1 MVPTPDTIEEKV
13 QQIWFYMV
21 GMNGDGMISKVNRI
35 NEKVENIESSLPQF
49 VTRAEIMAE
58 QEKRKTKKTV
68 GWQFWIGI
76 GIALVSSIVNAILLA
91 VLT

>member
-49 VTRAEIMAE
+49 VTRSEIHEE
-58 QEKRKTKKTV
+58 QKAKTTKKTIS
-68 GWQFWIGI
+68 WQYWV
-76 GIALVSSIVNAILLA
+76 ALVMAFAGNIVNGILWMA
-91 VLT
+91 MK